1 MYDYRKQKSNSEFF
15 KMCVGQF
22 YILGVPFS
30 ITGDTTNEN
39 RSVIEAEEKAKTIQ
53 YICSTFT
60 LLFR

>member
-1 MYDYRKQKSNSEFF
+1 
-15 KMCVGQF
+15 MCVGQF

-60 LLFR
+60 LSFR

>member
-1 MYDYRKQKSNSEFF
+1 MIIESKKVIQNFSK
-15 KMCVGQF
+15 CVCF

-60 LLFR
+60 LSFR